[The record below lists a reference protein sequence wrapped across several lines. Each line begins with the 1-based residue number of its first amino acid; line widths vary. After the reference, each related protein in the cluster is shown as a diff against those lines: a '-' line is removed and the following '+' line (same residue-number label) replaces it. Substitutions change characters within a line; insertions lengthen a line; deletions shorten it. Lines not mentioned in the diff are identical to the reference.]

1 MDGFCAKQ
9 FTDFLNRVERLKSVR
24 RHCVTADG
32 EPETVAAHSWRTAL
46 MAYLLKDELGDADM
60 DRVIRMCLIH
70 DIGEAVT
77 GDIPTFAKNAEQ
89 EETEKE
95 AVANLLKGLPGPL
108 KQELGELFSE
118 MEAQETKE
126 AKIYKALDR
135 LEAVISHNESDIATW
150 LPLEY
155 ELQQTYAAANVR
167 GFPALEA
174 LQEEAVGRTKEK
186 IAQKEKGQQTGQEEN
201 RQQTKAEEKRQRR
214 QKKRERRAQTKAE
227 RREEIRSM
235 TGLTGFVLLA
245 VFVWLAI
252 DQAGLYGFLLVWLFF
267 GVAAAS
273 LALLF
278 LGIWRGVRRKRC
290 GMVFLFSLLGI
301 IASVAW
307 GAFLSTSWG
316 LGLGPVFP
324 L

>member
-77 GDIPTFAKNAEQ
+77 GDIPTFVKNAEQ

-95 AVANLLKGLPGPL
+95 AVAKLLKGLPGPL
-108 KQELGELFSE
+108 EQELGELFSE

-155 ELQQTYAAANVR
+155 GLNITYGAGQVAWSDYLQRLKEAAN
-167 GFPALEA
+167 
-174 LQEEAVGRTKEK
+174 
-186 IAQKEKGQQTGQEEN
+186 
-201 RQQTKAEEKRQRR
+201 
-214 QKKRERRAQTKAE
+214 
-227 RREEIRSM
+227 
-235 TGLTGFVLLA
+235 
-245 VFVWLAI
+245 
-252 DQAGLYGFLLVWLFF
+252 
-267 GVAAAS
+267 AAS
-273 LALLF
+273 LRKIADARMKN
-278 LGIWRGVRRKRC
+278 GIEEPRSDTAGE
-290 GMVFLFSLLGI
+290 
-301 IASVAW
+301 
-307 GAFLSTSWG
+307 
-316 LGLGPVFP
+316 
-324 L
+324 